1 METDQVTIILIGIVA
16 AWLAVSVPCALL
28 FARVARLNEEN
39 ERLEHRKR
47 LAPQLELLTTPQAER
62 EHAA

>member
-1 METDQVTIILIGIVA
+1 METDSVILILIAV
-16 AWLAVSVPCALL
+16 AWLAVSIPCALL
-28 FARVARLNEEN
+28 FARAARLNEEN
-39 ERLEHRKR
+39 ERLERQKR

>member
-1 METDQVTIILIGIVA
+1 VILILISIAV
-16 AWLAVSVPCALL
+16 AWLAISVPCALL

-39 ERLEHRKR
+39 ERLERQKR
-47 LAPQLELLTTPQAER
+47 STPPLELLATPQAES

>member
-1 METDQVTIILIGIVA
+1 VILILVSIAV
-16 AWLAVSVPCALL
+16 AWLVISVPCALL

-39 ERLEHRKR
+39 ERRERQKGS
-47 LAPQLELLTTPQAER
+47 AAQLELLTTPQAER

>member
-1 METDQVTIILIGIVA
+1 VILILISIAV
-16 AWLAVSVPCALL
+16 AWLAVSIPCALL

-39 ERLEHRKR
+39 ERLERQKR
-47 LAPQLELLTTPQAER
+47 SAAQLELLTAPQAER